1 MLWLKVHLVFSK
13 QLGNMILIYAAILS
27 AFLSMNHRSV
37 RRPSIC
43 LPGSGPPF
51 VAFDRRKK
59 GLKAITRRCM
69 LLSVGPGRFPSFSTP
84 CPTAP
89 TMIYRLAKH
98 IVWGD
103 EAKPLVLIHELAALL
118 YGLVEAAP
126 GVHPA

>member
-59 GLKAITRRCM
+59 RAESDHAQVYASLGRTGALSFFFHSVSDSPDDDLPPGKAHR
-69 LLSVGPGRFPSFSTP
+69 LGR
-84 CPTAP
+84 
-89 TMIYRLAKH
+89 
-98 IVWGD
+98 
-103 EAKPLVLIHELAALL
+103 
-118 YGLVEAAP
+118 
-126 GVHPA
+126 